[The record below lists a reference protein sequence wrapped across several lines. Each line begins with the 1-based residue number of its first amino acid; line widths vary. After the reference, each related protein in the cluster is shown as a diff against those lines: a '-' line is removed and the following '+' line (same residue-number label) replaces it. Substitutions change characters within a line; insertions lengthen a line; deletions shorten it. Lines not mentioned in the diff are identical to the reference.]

1 MPFTEDLTDKNI
13 SFNHSN
19 NALSI
24 DIVDKYHSL
33 SYSLKHT
40 KKTTQVAL
48 QGLDPGFPINL
59 W

>member
-40 KKTTQVAL
+40 KKHTSRSTGV
-48 QGLDPGFPINL
+48 GSRFSH
-59 W
+59 